1 MNYKLLSNE
10 YTVKKLGKSDIDDI
24 YNLFLGNPLYYEY
37 CPPKPTRDNIISEM
51 FNLPPNTT
59 ISDKYYIGFYHNKNL
74 IAVMDLID
82 GYPSKDIAFIGFFM
96 TSSSIQ
102 KKGVGSKIISDT
114 CKYLKEVN
122 FSAVRLAWLK
132 GNPQAEHFW
141 TKNQFV
147 GIKETS
153 STAADVVILAER
165 KL

>member
-1 MNYKLLSNE
+1 MNFELLSNE
-10 YTVKKLGKSDIDDI
+10 YIIKKLNKSDANDI
-24 YNLFLGNPLYYEY
+24 YELCLGNALYYEY
-37 CPPKPTRDNIISEM
+37 CPPKPTRDNILSDM
-51 FNLPPNTT
+51 FELPPNTKMT
-59 ISDKYYIGFYHNKNL
+59 DKYYIGFYHNQNL

-102 KKGVGSKIISDT
+102 KKGVGSKIISDA
-114 CKYLKEVN
+114 CNYLKETG
-122 FSAVRLAWLK
+122 FSAVRLAWVK